1 MWVQLEPSSVQKPN
15 KNKEDEQH
23 RIVQS
28 NAGHET
34 KEAAPN
40 AFLGEKTRVVDR
52 ETVNNKKVVQMGHTS
67 LPDKTLTPPREDAK
81 QAQNQPKP
89 KGDNAADKTKP
100 LANLGLAILPE
111 ERHKGATEALN
122 KDEPQWANIGAQP
135 QDYID
140 GIKASDR
147 TALNTREYLYFGY
160 HQRIRQRLELE
171 WTRMLREVLIRF
183 YKSGRQLASDT
194 EYTTRLVVILNS
206 RGEITKVK
214 VLSISGTQELDDVA
228 IQAFNRAGPFP
239 NPPRGLVRNGEIE
252 VPWELKLRS

>member
-1 MWVQLEPSSVQKPN
+1 M
-15 KNKEDEQH
+15 
-23 RIVQS
+23 
-28 NAGHET
+28 
-34 KEAAPN
+34 
-40 AFLGEKTRVVDR
+40 
-52 ETVNNKKVVQMGHTS
+52 
-67 LPDKTLTPPREDAK
+67 
-81 QAQNQPKP
+81 
-89 KGDNAADKTKP
+89 
-100 LANLGLAILPE
+100 
-111 ERHKGATEALN
+111 
-122 KDEPQWANIGAQP
+122 
-135 QDYID
+135 
-140 GIKASDR
+140 
-147 TALNTREYLYFGY
+147 
-160 HQRIRQRLELE
+160 ELE